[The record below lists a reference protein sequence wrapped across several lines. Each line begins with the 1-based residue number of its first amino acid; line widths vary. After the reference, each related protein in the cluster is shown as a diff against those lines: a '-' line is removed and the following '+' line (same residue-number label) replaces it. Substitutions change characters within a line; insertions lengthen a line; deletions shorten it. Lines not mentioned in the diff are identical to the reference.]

1 MTNIRYVI
9 TITVII
15 AICITIGVANVV
27 VTNRMELWRGEIAIS
42 KMAVAVIEVCGFILT
57 IEIMVTLSY

>member
-15 AICITIGVANVV
+15 AICITIGVADVV
-27 VTNRMELWRGEIAIS
+27 VTYWMELGRGEVAVS
-42 KMAVAVIEVCGFILT
+42 EVAVAVIEVCAFIMT
-57 IEIMVTLSY
+57 IEISVTLSY